1 MGGLV
6 DRIRYRLRDAKHHQK
21 QDSYGGLYDADNG
34 VMLTGEISQ
43 DMLGGYNKTVLQY
56 ANKGLAQNM
65 VSPGRRL
72 VRYVEL
78 RERRHRLS
86 RD

>member
-1 MGGLV
+1 M
-6 DRIRYRLRDAKHHQK
+6 DRIRYRLRDAKHHEK

-56 ANKGLAQNM
+56 ANKGGAEHGL
-65 VSPGRRL
+65 PGRRL

-78 RERRHRLS
+78 RE
-86 RD
+86 